1 MKWGFEEMDSN
12 NETKENEIVIPPEVE
27 RRNASIFFF
36 TWQLLFLIAPVYYVG
51 VVQAALCDKLGAGPT
66 VANLPTSLWLV
77 GFITPFFVTRIIPL
91 RLEGRVLMWTTGI
104 NGLSM
109 TFVCAA
115 LILPV
120 SNNAR
125 IAVIVGQMLVYGIL
139 GSTSGVYIFQCLGRG
154 TTKEGRAKA
163 LKWTFSIGPLIAVSS
178 SLGAQYVLTGGFKS
192 LPFPYDFA
200 LIYFIGVPCMF
211 AISVLSSRYNLPPA
225 KDVIHPP
232 LAKYIKESIGT
243 FVGVRALVMLWIG
256 YFLWY
261 CVSNAMP
268 NFSLYTREVIGR
280 DPKELAGAIQAL
292 RFGFKACAGFLLGVI
307 ALKWGVRS
315 PIITTMLV
323 FTAAIIWG
331 WTVPGYPYLIAFGFM
346 GAAELG
352 AAYFLNYAI
361 ASSSP
366 ANGARN
372 IAIMQLA
379 VPASSISP
387 LLHGILTG
395 HFGFP
400 ASFAFALV
408 TALVGLWI
416 VYRLPVTTTTPVTQ
430 TSGQPLQELRST
442 EAS

>member
-1 MKWGFEEMDSN
+1 MDST
-12 NETKENEIVIPPEVE
+12 NETKENEIVIPREIE

-51 VVQAALCDKLGAGPT
+51 VLQAALCDKLGAGP
-66 VANLPTSLWLV
+66 AISNLPTSLWLV
-77 GFITPFFVTRIIPL
+77 GFVTPFFVTRIIPL
-91 RLEGRVLMWTTGI
+91 RLEGRVLMWTTSI
-104 NGLSM
+104 NAISM

-115 LILPV
+115 LVLPV
-120 SNNAR
+120 GNNVR
-125 IAVIVGQMLVYGIL
+125 IAVIVCQMFVYGIL

-154 TTKEGRAKA
+154 TTKEGRAKT
-163 LKWTFSIGPLIAVSS
+163 LKWTFSVGPLVAVGS
-178 SLGAQYVLTGGFKS
+178 SLGAQYVLNGGFKS

-200 LIYFIGVPCMF
+200 LLYFIGVPCMF
-211 AISVLSSRYNLPPA
+211 AIAILSSRYDLPA
-225 KDVIHPP
+225 AEEVVQPP
-232 LAKYIKESIGT
+232 VFSYIKESVT
-243 FVGVRALVMLWIG
+243 SFVGVRSLVILWLG

-307 ALKWGVRS
+307 ALRWGVRA
-315 PIITTMLV
+315 PIVTTMLV
-323 FTAAIIWG
+323 FVAAIIWG
-331 WTVPGYPYLIAFGFM
+331 WTVPGYAYLIAFGFM

-361 ASSSP
+361 ANSSP

-372 IAIMQLA
+372 IALLQLA

-387 LLHGILTG
+387 VLHGVLTG
-395 HFGFP
+395 RFGFP
-400 ASFAFALV
+400 ASFTFALA
-408 TALVGLWI
+408 TALVGLWL
-416 VYRLPVTTTTPVTQ
+416 VYRLPVQIAAPVKAKAAEPE
-430 TSGQPLQELRST
+430 QPLPQLRRSR
-442 EAS
+442 AL